1 MTYWRTFWQA
11 MVPNN
16 PVFVLA
22 LGLCSTLAVTN
33 NLRNAS
39 FMGIMVGLAALSSA
53 LIISALRYYIP
64 YKYRLIAYMMVIST
78 VVIFIELS
86 LKLLF
91 PDIADALGPY
101 VGLIVTNCIVMG
113 RLEAFSSKNPVDIV
127 FFDTLGMSVGYYLV
141 LISMGSIRE
150 AIGAG
155 KLLGIPVMPDWFT
168 PIQIMNS
175 APGAFLVFAGMIFC
189 INFIKGLV
197 KREK

>member
-39 FMGIMVGLAALSSA
+39 FMGIMVGLAALASS
-53 LIISALRYYIP
+53 LIISLLRYYIP
-64 YKYRLIAYMMVIST
+64 YKYRLITYMMVIST
-78 VVIFIELS
+78 VVIFIEQS

-113 RLEAFSSKNPVDIV
+113 RLESFSSKNPATIV
-127 FFDTLGMSVGYYLV
+127 FFDTLGMSLGYYLV
-141 LISMGSIRE
+141 LLSMGGIRE
-150 AIGAG
+150 AIGSG
-155 KLLGIPVMPDWFT
+155 RLLGIPVMPEWFV
-168 PIQIMNS
+168 PVRIMNS
-175 APGAFLVFAGMIFC
+175 APGAFLVFAGMIFS